1 MLRVALTGGI
11 ACGKSTVLKMFQQ
24 QDLDRIFAL
33 SADSLVHR
41 LYAPET
47 PVYQQVVAAFG
58 EGILAPD
65 KKIDRGKLAD
75 IAFSTA
81 EKRKQLEAIVHPAVI
96 QGEIDWMAQVERE
109 HPRAQ
114 IAIIEI
120 PLLFETGSE
129 KRFDKTIAV
138 TCSPEQSLERFR
150 NRHKDLSQPQAR
162 AEVERR
168 SQAQLPCEEKARRA
182 DYVIDNFKGL
192 AELDAAVRRI
202 CAEILKSV
210 A

>member
-41 LYAPET
+41 LYSPGT
-47 PVYQQVVAAFG
+47 PVYSQVVAAFG
-58 EGILAPD
+58 EHILTPD
-65 KKIDRGKLAD
+65 KKVDRGKLAD
-75 IAFSTA
+75 IAFSTPD
-81 EKRKQLEAIVHPAVI
+81 KRKQLEAIVHPAVI

-129 KRFDKTIAV
+129 KRFAKTIAV
-138 TCSPEQSLERFR
+138 TCSPQQSIERFS
-150 NRHKDLSQPQAR
+150 NRHKNLPPADAQ

-182 DYVIDNFKGL
+182 DYVIDNSRGL
-192 AELDAAVRRI
+192 AELDAQVRRT
-202 CAEILKSV
+202 CPEILKSV
-210 A
+210 S

>member
-41 LYAPET
+41 LYAPGT
-47 PVYQQVVAAFG
+47 PVYSQVVTAFG
-58 EGILAPD
+58 ESILALD

-75 IAFSTA
+75 VAFSTP

-96 QGEIDWMAQVERE
+96 QGESDWMTQVERE
-109 HPRAQ
+109 HPRAR

-129 KRFDKTIAV
+129 KRFAKTIAV
-138 TCSPEQSLERFR
+138 TCSPQQSIERFR
-150 NRHKDLSQPQAR
+150 QRHKNITEEQAR

-182 DYVIDNFKGL
+182 DYVIDNSKGL
-192 AELDAAVRRI
+192 AQLDAAVRRT

-210 A
+210 F

>member
-41 LYAPET
+41 LYTPGT
-47 PVYQQVVAAFG
+47 PVYSQVVATFG
-58 EGILAPD
+58 EGILSDD

-75 IAFSTA
+75 IAFSTP
-81 EKRKQLEAIVHPAVI
+81 ERRKQLEAIVHPAVI
-96 QGEIDWMAQVERE
+96 QAEKDWMAQVARE

-138 TCSPEQSLERFR
+138 TCSAEQSVERFGQ
-150 NRHKDLSQPQAR
+150 RHKNLGGQEAR

-168 SQAQLPCEEKARRA
+168 SKAQLAWEEKARRA
-182 DYVIDNFKGL
+182 DYVIDNSKGL
-192 AELDAAVRRI
+192 AELDAAVRRT

-210 A
+210 S

>member
-11 ACGKSTVLKMFQQ
+11 ACGKSTVLRMFQQ

-41 LYAPET
+41 LYAPGT

-58 EGILAPD
+58 EGILDQD
-65 KKIDRGKLAD
+65 KKINRGKLAD
-75 IAFSTA
+75 LAFSTA

-96 QGEIDWMAQVERE
+96 QGETEWMAQVARE
-109 HPRAQ
+109 HPRAR

-138 TCSPEQSLERFR
+138 TCSPEQSVERFG
-150 NRHKDLSQPQAR
+150 NRHKNLGEQEAR

-168 SQAQLPCEEKARRA
+168 SQAQLSWEEKARRA
-182 DYVIDNFKGL
+182 DFVIDNSKGL
-192 AELDAAVRRI
+192 AELDAAVRRT
-202 CAEILKSV
+202 CAEILESV
-210 A
+210 S

>member
-11 ACGKSTVLKMFQQ
+11 ACGKSTVLRMFQQ

-41 LYAPET
+41 LYAPGT

-58 EGILAPD
+58 EGILDQD
-65 KKIDRGKLAD
+65 KKINRGKLAD
-75 IAFSTA
+75 LAFSTA

-96 QGEIDWMAQVERE
+96 QGETEWMAQVARE
-109 HPRAQ
+109 HPRAR

-138 TCSPEQSLERFR
+138 TCSPEQSVERFG
-150 NRHKDLSQPQAR
+150 NRHKNLGEQEAR

-168 SQAQLPCEEKARRA
+168 SQAQLSWEEKTRRA
-182 DYVIDNFKGL
+182 DFVIDNSKGL
-192 AELDAAVRRI
+192 AELDAAVRRT
-202 CAEILKSV
+202 CAEILESV
-210 A
+210 S

>member
-41 LYAPET
+41 LYAPGT

-58 EGILAPD
+58 EAILDPD

-96 QGEIDWMAQVERE
+96 QAEGEWMAQVARE

-114 IAIIEI
+114 IAVIEI

-138 TCSPEQSLERFR
+138 TCSSEQSVERFGQ
-150 NRHKDLSQPQAR
+150 RHKNLAEPAAR

-168 SQAQLPCEEKARRA
+168 SKAQLAWEEKARRA
-182 DYVIDNFKGL
+182 DYVIDNSKGL
-192 AELDAAVRRI
+192 AELDAAVRRT
-202 CAEILKSV
+202 CAEILKSIS
-210 A
+210 

>member
-33 SADSLVHR
+33 SSDSLVHR
-41 LYAPET
+41 LYAPGT
-47 PVYQQVVAAFG
+47 PVYSQVVAAFG
-58 EGILAPD
+58 EGILAQD

-75 IAFSTA
+75 VAFSSP

-96 QGEIDWMAQVERE
+96 QGEMEWMTQVERE

-114 IAIIEI
+114 IGIIEI

-129 KRFDKTIAV
+129 KRFQKTIAV
-138 TCSPEQSLERFR
+138 TCSPEQRVERFR
-150 NRHKDLSQPQAR
+150 QRHKNLSEQEALV
-162 AEVERR
+162 EVERR

-182 DYVIDNFKGL
+182 DYVINNSKGL
-192 AELDAAVRRI
+192 AELDAQVRRT
-202 CAEILKSV
+202 CSEILKSIS
-210 A
+210 

>member
-41 LYAPET
+41 LYATGT

-58 EGILAPD
+58 EGILDQD

-75 IAFSTA
+75 IAFSTP
-81 EKRKQLEAIVHPAVI
+81 EKRKELEAIVHPAVI
-96 QGEIDWMAQVERE
+96 QGEVEWMAQVARE

-138 TCSPEQSLERFR
+138 TCSPEQSVQRFGQ
-150 NRHKDLSQPQAR
+150 RHKNLGEKEAR
-162 AEVERR
+162 TEVERR
-168 SQAQLPCEEKARRA
+168 SQAQLACEDKARRA
-182 DYVIDNFKGL
+182 DYVIDNSKGL
-192 AELDAAVRRI
+192 AELDAAVRRT

-210 A
+210 S

>member
-41 LYAPET
+41 LYAPGT

-58 EGILAPD
+58 EGILDQD
-65 KKIDRGKLAD
+65 KKINRGKLAD
-75 IAFSTA
+75 LAFSTA

-96 QGEIDWMAQVERE
+96 QGETEWMAQVARE
-109 HPRAQ
+109 HPRAR

-138 TCSPEQSLERFR
+138 TCSPEQSVERFG
-150 NRHKDLSQPQAR
+150 NRHKNLGEQEAR

-168 SQAQLPCEEKARRA
+168 SQAQLSWEEKTRRA
-182 DYVIDNFKGL
+182 DFVIDNSKGL
-192 AELDAAVRRI
+192 AELDAAVRRT
-202 CAEILKSV
+202 CAEILESV
-210 A
+210 S

>member
-41 LYAPET
+41 LYAPGT
-47 PVYQQVVAAFG
+47 PVYSQVVTAFG
-58 EGILAPD
+58 ESILALD

-75 IAFSTA
+75 VAFSTP

-96 QGEIDWMAQVERE
+96 QGEIDWMTQVERE
-109 HPRAQ
+109 HPRAR

-129 KRFDKTIAV
+129 KRFAKTIAV
-138 TCSPEQSLERFR
+138 TCSPQQSIERFR
-150 NRHKDLSQPQAR
+150 QRHKNITEEQAR

-182 DYVIDNFKGL
+182 DYVIDNSKGL
-192 AELDAAVRRI
+192 AQLDAAVRRT

-210 A
+210 F

>member
-41 LYAPET
+41 LYAPGM
-47 PVYQQVVAAFG
+47 PVYSQVVTAFG
-58 EGILAPD
+58 ETILAAD

-75 IAFSTA
+75 VAFSSP

-96 QGEIDWMAQVERE
+96 QGEMEWMTQVERE

-114 IAIIEI
+114 IGIIEI

-129 KRFDKTIAV
+129 KRFQKTIAV
-138 TCSPEQSLERFR
+138 TCSPEQRVERFR
-150 NRHKDLSQPQAR
+150 QRHKNLSEQEALV
-162 AEVERR
+162 EVERR

-182 DYVIDNFKGL
+182 DYVIDNSKGL
-192 AELDAAVRRI
+192 AELDAQVRRT
-202 CAEILKSV
+202 CSEILKSV
-210 A
+210 S

>member
-41 LYAPET
+41 LYAPGT

-58 EGILAPD
+58 EGILDQD
-65 KKIDRGKLAD
+65 KKINRGKLAD
-75 IAFSTA
+75 LAFSTA

-96 QGEIDWMAQVERE
+96 QGETEWMAQVARE
-109 HPRAQ
+109 HPRAR

-138 TCSPEQSLERFR
+138 TCSPEQSVERFG
-150 NRHKDLSQPQAR
+150 NRHKNLGEQEAR

-168 SQAQLPCEEKARRA
+168 SQAQLSCEEKARRA
-182 DYVIDNFKGL
+182 DFVIDNSKGL
-192 AELDAAVRRI
+192 AELDAAVRRT
-202 CAEILKSV
+202 CAEILESV
-210 A
+210 S

>member
-138 TCSPEQSLERFR
+138 TCSPGQSLERFR
-150 NRHKDLSQPQAR
+150 NRHKELSEQHAR

-168 SQAQLPCEEKARRA
+168 SLAQLPCEEKARRA

-202 CAEILKSV
+202 CADILKSV

>member
-41 LYAPET
+41 LYTPGT

-58 EGILAPD
+58 AGILDQD

-75 IAFSTA
+75 IAFSTP

-96 QGEIDWMAQVERE
+96 EGEIEWMAQVARE

-138 TCSPEQSLERFR
+138 TCSPEQSVQRFGH
-150 NRHKDLSQPQAR
+150 RHKNLGAQEAR
-162 AEVERR
+162 TEVERR
-168 SQAQLPCEEKARRA
+168 SQAQLACEEKARRA
-182 DYVIDNFKGL
+182 DYVIDNSKGL
-192 AELDAAVRRI
+192 AELDAAVRRT

-210 A
+210 S

>member
-41 LYAPET
+41 LYTPGT
-47 PVYQQVVAAFG
+47 PVYAQVVAAFG
-58 EGILAPD
+58 ESILSAD
-65 KKIDRGKLAD
+65 KKIDRGRLAD
-75 IAFSTA
+75 IAFSTPK
-81 EKRKQLEAIVHPAVI
+81 KRKQLEGIVHPAVI
-96 QGEIDWMAQVERE
+96 RAEMDWMAQVERE

-129 KRFDKTIAV
+129 KRFQKTITV
-138 TCSPEQSLERFR
+138 TCSPEQRLERFR
-150 NRHKDLSQPQAR
+150 QRHKNLSEQEAR

-182 DYVIDNFKGL
+182 DFVIDNSKGL
-192 AELDAAVRRI
+192 AELDAQVRRT
-202 CAEILKSV
+202 CAEILKSIS
-210 A
+210 

>member
-11 ACGKSTVLKMFQQ
+11 ACGKSTVLRMFQQ

-41 LYAPET
+41 LYAPGT

-58 EGILAPD
+58 EGILDQD
-65 KKIDRGKLAD
+65 KKINRGKLAD
-75 IAFSTA
+75 LAFSTA

-96 QGEIDWMAQVERE
+96 QGETEWMAQVARE
-109 HPRAQ
+109 HPRAR

-138 TCSPEQSLERFR
+138 TCSPEQSVERFG
-150 NRHKDLSQPQAR
+150 NRHKNLGEQEAR

-168 SQAQLPCEEKARRA
+168 SQAQLSWEEKTRRA
-182 DYVIDNFKGL
+182 DFVIDNSKGL
-192 AELDAAVRRI
+192 AELDAAVRRT
-202 CAEILKSV
+202 CAEILKSIS
-210 A
+210 

>member
-11 ACGKSTVLKMFQQ
+11 ACGKSTVLKLFQQ

-33 SADSLVHR
+33 SADNLVHK
-41 LYAPET
+41 LYEPGST
-47 PVYQQVVAAFG
+47 VYKLVIDAFG
-58 EGILAPD
+58 ESILTPD

-75 IAFSTA
+75 LVFPDAD
-81 EKRKQLEAIVHPAVI
+81 KRKKLEAIVHPAVI
-96 QGEIDWMAQVERE
+96 QGEMDWMAQVARE

-114 IAIIEI
+114 IGLIEI

-138 TCSPEQSLERFR
+138 TCKPEQELERFR
-150 NRHKDLSQPQAR
+150 QRHRNFSEEQAR

-168 SQAQLPCEEKARRA
+168 SKAQLPCEEKARRA
-182 DYVIDNFKGL
+182 DYVIDNSKGL
-192 AELDAAVRRI
+192 AELDAAVRRT
-202 CAEILKSV
+202 CKEILESIK
-210 A
+210 